1 MFTRKMPAKM
11 SLLQINKTKKMRSY
25 KILFIVFLSI
35 TQALL
40 LEDSKSQDA
49 GNKIQK
55 SINIDK
61 VDSNTPISAN
71 SIKDALD
78 DIFSPSKL
86 KSLMYDEE
94 QFNNIEKAIE
104 AMRNNQ
110 AFTPEGA
117 EATKQS
123 AEDAKK
129 QAEEIKTLENSEDNV
144 KSYVFLSSIMYF
156 GEKQWSLWVN
166 DKKFIASSNSS
177 ENELYFKSVSQ
188 DRATIVWRL
197 SISKWKILS
206 GKKSEEYAPKINEN
220 NQVEVEFTLKPN
232 QTFILGSNKVADGRA
247 VDSINRKK

>member
-1 MFTRKMPAKM
+1 MI
-11 SLLQINKTKKMRSY
+11 LHQINKTKKMRSY

-35 TQALL
+35 TQAILI
-40 LEDSKSQDA
+40 EDSKSQGA
-49 GNKIQK
+49 ENKIQK

-61 VDSNTPISAN
+61 VDSTTPISAT

-78 DIFSPSKL
+78 DIFTTSKI

-110 AFTPEGA
+110 SFTPEGA
-117 EATKQS
+117 EAKKQS
-123 AEDAKK
+123 AEEAKK
-129 QAEEIKTLENSEDNV
+129 QAEEIKTLEESEDNV

-156 GEKQWSLWVN
+156 GEKQWSLWIN
-166 DKKFIASSNSS
+166 DKKFIANSNSN
-177 ENELYFKSVSQ
+177 ENELFFKVVSQ
-188 DRATIVWRL
+188 DKATIVWRL

-232 QTFILGSNKVADGRA
+232 QTFILSSNKVVDGRA
-247 VDSINRKK
+247 VDSINRRK